1 MKPRIVSAGRPF
13 LLSVVSLLPVLLLA
27 LLSAGCGERAAEDL
41 AGVPFEPVT
50 DMADFMNWIVDPA
63 ADLIWGSAGTIS
75 TIEGDQDLTPVTDEA
90 WDAVRNAGA
99 LIAESGNLLML
110 PGRAP
115 DQQDWVEF
123 SQGMMAMGRRVM
135 AAADARDGEAL
146 FDIGGQLYNLCLA
159 CHQRYIDTE
168 PDGTGS

>member
-1 MKPRIVSAGRPF
+1 MKPRAVATDLLLRLCVLMSL
-13 LLSVVSLLPVLLLA
+13 LLSAVLM
-27 LLSAGCGERAAEDL
+27 AGCGERSAEDRS
-41 AGVPFEPVT
+41 AHPFEAVIDT
-50 DMADFMNWIVDPA
+50 ADFMNWILDPA
-63 ADLIWGSAGTIS
+63 ADVIWGSAGTIS

-115 DQQDWVEF
+115 DQQDWVEY
-123 SQGMMAMGRRVM
+123 SQAMIAMGRRAM
-135 AAADARDGEAL
+135 AAADARDGVAL

-159 CHQRYIDTE
+159 CHQRYIDTG